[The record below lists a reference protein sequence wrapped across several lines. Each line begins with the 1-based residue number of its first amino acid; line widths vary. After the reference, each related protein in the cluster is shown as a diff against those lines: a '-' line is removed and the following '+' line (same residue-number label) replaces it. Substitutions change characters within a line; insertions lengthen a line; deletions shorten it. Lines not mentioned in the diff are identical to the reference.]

1 MSKNLVKQGAE
12 ARIYTT
18 SFLTRTAIAKERFKK
33 AYRHP
38 TLDKKL
44 TDRRLVQEA
53 RCLVK
58 CRSIGIDAPAVYFVD
73 LENRTI
79 YMEYIEGKTV
89 NDLLADG
96 SKITAEESD
105 ELARKIG
112 EALAKMH
119 AAEMIHGDLTTSNLL
134 IRDANNSLAIID
146 FGLSFITTCSIE
158 DKAVD
163 LYVLE
168 RTFLSTHP
176 HAHHLFLTMLKVYGE
191 SYDSGNSITGKEKKY
206 GWLG

>member
-1 MSKNLVKQGAE
+1 MSKNLIKQGAE
-12 ARIYTT
+12 ARVYTT
-18 SFLTRTAIAKERFKK
+18 PFLTRAAIAKERFRKT
-33 AYRHP
+33 YRHP
-38 TLDKKL
+38 LLDKKL

-58 CRSIGIDAPAVYFVD
+58 CRNIGVDVPAVYFVD

-96 SKITAEESD
+96 AAITTEESD
-105 ELARKIG
+105 ELAKKIG

-119 AAEMIHGDLTTSNLL
+119 AAEMIHGDLTTSNLM
-134 IRDANNSLAIID
+134 IRDVNKSLAIID
-146 FGLSFITTCSIE
+146 FGLSFITSCSVE

-168 RTFLSTHP
+168 KTFLSTHP
-176 HAHHLFLTMLKVYGE
+176 HAHHLFLTILKVYGE
-191 SYDSGNSITGKEKKY
+191 SYNNAKSVLRKLDEGK
-206 GWLG
+206 